1 MPPYLTVLHTIHLL
15 GTLTVHEPPAINTS
29 GPEYYYEDR
38 RRPQRQ
44 LPTHWLLSMHSDRSH
59 KHEQRHAEHGPED
72 HDRGRDLLFVPKV
85 LGNDPRRNEETEC
98 EKDANGYV
106 NADKRLIVFFCR
118 HHLPL
123 TPLYRQFSEFA
134 IFSSAQLCIAFLDD
148 E

>member
-1 MPPYLTVLHTIHLL
+1 
-15 GTLTVHEPPAINTS
+15 
-29 GPEYYYEDR
+29 
-38 RRPQRQ
+38 
-44 LPTHWLLSMHSDRSH
+44 MHSDRSH